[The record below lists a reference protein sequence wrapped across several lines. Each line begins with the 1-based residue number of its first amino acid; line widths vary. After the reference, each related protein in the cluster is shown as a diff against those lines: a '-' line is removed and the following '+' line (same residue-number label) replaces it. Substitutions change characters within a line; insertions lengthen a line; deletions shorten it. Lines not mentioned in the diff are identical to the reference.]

1 MNDTLRSEAP
11 SAPPL
16 ASAPPSAIR
25 VAARTSVRDV
35 KVNAEPLTWELLV
48 TEGHVRAARLRRL
61 QPWIIALA
69 VLLLVSGVLVSGLA
83 PSIQPKTS
91 VASRIQQRLG
101 QMQMRAAA
109 AFTTLSKLAPR
120 LPKPDRLPAD
130 REILE
135 VIPALLS
142 SLNASGDLPEG
153 NLTFG
158 KIDEDAFWAGEWGT
172 ERVSYLKSGDT
183 YLLAAY
189 AHAGPAT
196 STQPVRWV
204 GIVKKISGKWQYA
217 SLAWSGLYM
226 PPGLPGTSP
235 QSVALSLD
243 PFLPDLPAGSGTP
256 KND

>member
-1 MNDTLRSEAP
+1 MS
-11 SAPPL
+11 
-16 ASAPPSAIR
+16 
-25 VAARTSVRDV
+25 
-35 KVNAEPLTWELLV
+35 AEPLTWELLV

-69 VLLLVSGVLVSGLA
+69 VLLLVGGALVSGLA

-101 QMQMRAAA
+101 QMQMRATA
-109 AFTTLSKLAPR
+109 AFTTLSKLTPHVE
-120 LPKPDRLPAD
+120 KPDRLPPD
-130 REILE
+130 REIPE
-135 VIPALLS
+135 VVQALLN
-142 SLNASGDLPEG
+142 SLNASGDLPES
-153 NLTFG
+153 NLTFS
-158 KIDEDAFWAGEWGT
+158 KLDEDAFWAGDWGS

-183 YLLAAY
+183 YLFAAY

-204 GIVKKISGKWQYA
+204 GVAKKMNDKWQYA
-217 SLAWSGLYM
+217 SLAASGLSV
-226 PPGLPGTSP
+226 PPGLPATSP

-243 PFLPDLPAGSGTP
+243 PFLPDLPAGSGAA